1 MVPAPAIRRRDRIPE
16 TRRDTTPNMEVT
28 TMQLISID
36 PALLKPNPHNPRR
49 TAAPALSDQQL
60 TVNIAEVGLLQPP
73 LVRDT
78 EDGMTIVAGHRRVA
92 ACVVLKRPVI
102 HALVVDD
109 DTSDDAIRALSEN
122 VQRAN
127 LGPVDQ
133 WRAVEHCL
141 SDRWT
146 EEAIAVAMG
155 LTIRTIRKLRLLASI
170 HPAILDRIAL
180 GDMPEERFL
189 RTIAAA
195 SRDEQGAVWKRH
207 RPTKTRPSVL
217 WYQVA
222 QALEKRRMSA
232 AIAKFGPDEEQAF
245 GIVWEEDLFEQA
257 DKDCRFTTQI
267 EAFLAAQQAWVE
279 ANLPKHAVLL
289 PTTEHGEPK
298 LPPKAQRSWGKPG
311 RGDTVGYFV
320 NPRTGAVEEV
330 GFRLPEPARK
340 KGRAEA
346 TGAAVPVPRPEITKK
361 GVALIGDIRTEA
373 LHKAIAE
380 GPIADEALFGLLVLA
395 LGAANVMVDGPRGR
409 FTAERRNIA
418 GRLVEGGTLT
428 GDLPLLRQ
436 AARAMLSEVFS
447 CREDASNSGPFARL
461 CGAAVNADAWLPN
474 MATEE
479 FLSCL
484 SKAGVERA
492 AGTVNV
498 LPRQRAKDTRAALI
512 SQVGEGA
519 FILPATRFALTADE
533 AAEMAACSAIDSED
547 GVSGDEASRSEADD
561 AADEETIGDGEDG
574 PAPWEHGHPGSP
586 GDELR
591 PGA

>member
-1 MVPAPAIRRRDRIPE
+1 
-16 TRRDTTPNMEVT
+16 MEVT
-28 TMQLISID
+28 TMRLISID
-36 PALLKPNPHNPRR
+36 PVLLKPNPHNPRR
-49 TAAPALSDQQL
+49 TAALALSDQQL

-92 ACVVLKRPVI
+92 ACVALKRPVI

-109 DTSDDAIRALSEN
+109 DITDDAIRALSEN
-122 VQRAN
+122 VQRVN

-155 LTIRTIRKLRLLASI
+155 LTLRTIRKLRLLASI

-195 SRDEQGAVWKRH
+195 TREEQASVWKKH
-207 RPTKTRPSVL
+207 KPTKTRPSVS
-217 WYQVA
+217 WFQVA

-232 AIAKFGPDEEQAF
+232 ILAKFGPDEEQAF

-257 DKDCRFTTQI
+257 DKDCRFTTQV
-267 EAFLAAQQAWVE
+267 EAFLAAQQAWIE

-298 LPPKAQRSWGKPG
+298 LPAKAERSWGKPG
-311 RGDTVGYFV
+311 RGDTVGCYI
-320 NPRTGAVEEV
+320 NPRTGAIDEV
-330 GFRLPEPARK
+330 GFRLPEPATK
-340 KGRAEA
+340 KGRADA
-346 TGAAVPVPRPEITKK
+346 AGALSPTARPEITKK
-361 GVALIGDIRTEA
+361 GMALIGDLRTEA
-373 LHKAIAE
+373 LHTAFEE

-395 LGAANVMVDGPRGR
+395 LAASNVSIDGPRGR
-409 FTAERRNIA
+409 FSADRRGIA
-418 GRLVEGGTLT
+418 ARLVEGGTLT
-428 GDLPLLRQ
+428 GDSGLLRQ
-436 AARAMLSEVFS
+436 AARAMLAEVFS
-447 CREDASNSGPFARL
+447 CRENASNSGLFARIS
-461 CGAAVNADAWLPN
+461 GEAVNGDAWLPN
-474 MATEE
+474 MATED

-484 SKAGVERA
+484 SKAGVEKA
-492 AGTVNV
+492 AGAVSV

-512 SQVGEGA
+512 SAVGDGT
-519 FILPATRFALTADE
+519 FILPSARFALTAEE
-533 AAEMAACSAIDSED
+533 AAKIAAYSAIEPED
-547 GVSGDEASRSEADD
+547 GLS
-561 AADEETIGDGEDG
+561 ADETSDGGEEDGTADESAVSEGEAG
-574 PAPWEHGHPGSP
+574 PAPWERGQPGSVP
-586 GDELR
+586 DDIR

>member
-1 MVPAPAIRRRDRIPE
+1 
-16 TRRDTTPNMEVT
+16 MEVT
-28 TMQLISID
+28 TMRLISID
-36 PALLKPNPHNPRR
+36 PVLLKPNPHNPRR
-49 TAAPALSDQQL
+49 TAALALSDQQL

-92 ACVVLKRPVI
+92 ACVALKRPVI

-109 DTSDDAIRALSEN
+109 DITDDAIRALSEN
-122 VQRAN
+122 VQRVN

-155 LTIRTIRKLRLLASI
+155 LTLRTIRKLRLLASI

-195 SRDEQGAVWKRH
+195 TREEQASVWKKH
-207 RPTKTRPSVL
+207 KPTKTRPSVS
-217 WYQVA
+217 WFQVA

-232 AIAKFGPDEEQAF
+232 ILAKFGPDEEQAF

-257 DKDCRFTTQI
+257 DKDCRFTTQV
-267 EAFLAAQQAWVE
+267 EAFLAAQQAWIE

-298 LPPKAQRSWGKPG
+298 LPAKAERSWGKPG
-311 RGDTVGYFV
+311 RGDTVGCYI
-320 NPRTGAVEEV
+320 NPRTGAIDEV
-330 GFRLPEPARK
+330 GFRLPEPATK
-340 KGRAEA
+340 KGRADA
-346 TGAAVPVPRPEITKK
+346 AGALSPTDRR
-361 GVALIGDIRTEA
+361 G
-373 LHKAIAE
+373 IA
-380 GPIADEALFGLLVLA
+380 A
-395 LGAANVMVDGPRGR
+395 
-409 FTAERRNIA
+409 
-418 GRLVEGGTLT
+418 RLVEGGTLT
-428 GDLPLLRQ
+428 GDSGLLRQ
-436 AARAMLSEVFS
+436 AARAMLAEVFS
-447 CREDASNSGPFARL
+447 CRENASNSGLFARIS
-461 CGAAVNADAWLPN
+461 GEAVNGDAWLPN
-474 MATEE
+474 MATED

-484 SKAGVERA
+484 SKAGVEKA
-492 AGTVNV
+492 AGAVSV

-512 SQVGEGA
+512 SAVGDGT
-519 FILPATRFALTADE
+519 FILPSARFALTAEE
-533 AAEMAACSAIDSED
+533 AAKIAAYSAIEPED
-547 GVSGDEASRSEADD
+547 GLS
-561 AADEETIGDGEDG
+561 ADETSDGGEEDGTADESAVSEGEAG
-574 PAPWEHGHPGSP
+574 PAPWERGQPGSVP
-586 GDELR
+586 DDIR